1 MRVYLTHC
9 SKEKES
15 TLKGSDIAV
24 TPDSLY
30 TSSSIQ
36 SFMQKCREKSV
47 SWGILSD
54 LYGVYL
60 SNEVH
65 TWYEKHPDTV
75 TPEEER
81 HVIADFDGK
90 LHLYDE
96 IFFYIRP
103 KSFHPFYERVLKK
116 TLLAD
121 RVKILPH
128 INNIK

>member
-1 MRVYLTHC
+1 MRIYLTHC
-9 SKEKES
+9 SKEKEP
-15 TLKGSDIAV
+15 TLKDTDIAV
-24 TPDSLY
+24 TPDKLY

-36 SFMQKCREKSV
+36 RFMQKCREESV

-60 SNEVH
+60 STEVH

-75 TPEEER
+75 TREEER
-81 HVIADFDGK
+81 NVIADFDGK

-103 KSFHPFYERVLKK
+103 KSFHPSYERVLKK
-116 TLLAD
+116 ALLAD
-121 RVKILPH
+121 RVKIFRH
-128 INNIK
+128 ISNIK